1 METKKRGLK
10 SLFEPR
16 QRVLLVVAMTL
27 IFAIAPRSFACTCRD
42 LNFVEKI
49 ELAENIVV
57 ATLIEARYVEANP
70 DTAFAK
76 LKIEESLKGA
86 KRGTIEVHTYNP
98 DAGCGLPL
106 ELGRVYILFVGRE
119 SDEVSVCGGSARLE
133 SYDYVEM
140 IREILAK

>member
-1 METKKRGLK
+1 METKTRGLK

-27 IFAIAPRSFACTCRD
+27 FFAIAPRSFACTCRD

-57 ATLIEARYVEANP
+57 ATLIEARYVEADP
-70 DTAFAK
+70 GTAFAK
-76 LKIEESLKGA
+76 LKIEESLKGT
-86 KRGTIEVHTYNP
+86 KRGMIEVHTYNP

-106 ELGRVYILFVGRE
+106 ELGRAYILLVGRE
-119 SDEVSVCGGSARLE
+119 SDVVGVCGGSARLE

>member
-1 METKKRGLK
+1 MKSTKREMK
-10 SLFEPR
+10 SLFETR
-16 QRVLLVVAMTL
+16 QRVLLAAAMIL
-27 IFAIAPRSFACTCRD
+27 FFAIAPQSFACTCRD
-42 LNFVEKI
+42 LSIVEKI

-76 LKIEESLKGA
+76 LKIEESLKGT

-106 ELGRVYILFVGRE
+106 ELGRVYILFVSRE
-119 SDEVSVCGGSARLE
+119 SDDVSVCGGSARLE
-133 SYDYVEM
+133 SYDYVDM
-140 IREILAK
+140 IREILPK